1 MENVIPLAVGRC
13 GGGVFIWNADFPK
26 SAWRLAETLFPSCF
40 DALPSERPQ
49 RQNPV
54 RTMLFQRGLLA
65 GLRCSTGRR
74 LVPLRPLSLAYDC
87 VLAAMDE
94 HKGVLRVSR
103 TRSFSVLPC
112 PAMFHKGGGNLPSIF
127 SPIQHIPPPAAHDC
141 TLCGFGPLGLGLTV
155 TRLSFFGV
163 ARENIILLG
172 SAFNGSEGERHGR
185 RREPFNRLLSP
196 GCLVRR
202 R

>member
-40 DALPSERPQ
+40 DALPSERPEH
-49 RQNPV
+49 QNPV
-54 RTMLFQRGLLA
+54 RTTLFQRGLLLA
-65 GLRCSTGRR
+65 SLRCSTGRR
-74 LVPLRPLSLAYDC
+74 LVLLRSLSLAYDC
-87 VLAAMDE
+87 ALAAMDE

-112 PAMFHKGGGNLPSIF
+112 PAMFHKGGTSFLS
-127 SPIQHIPPPAAHDC
+127 SPLIQHIPPPAAHDC

-163 ARENIILLG
+163 ARENVILLG

-196 GCLVRR
+196 RCLVRR

>member
-40 DALPSERPQ
+40 DALPSERPEH
-49 RQNPV
+49 QNPV
-54 RTMLFQRGLLA
+54 RTTLFQRGLLA
-65 GLRCSTGRR
+65 GLRCGTGRR
-74 LVPLRPLSLAYDC
+74 LVLLRPLSLAYDC

-112 PAMFHKGGGNLPSIF
+112 PAMFHKGGNLLSIF
-127 SPIQHIPPPAAHDC
+127 SPHPTHSSSRR
-141 TLCGFGPLGLGLTV
+141 
-155 TRLSFFGV
+155 TRLHALWFWATGIGTDSHSFIFFWRCPRRSNITRFG
-163 ARENIILLG
+163 IQW
-172 SAFNGSEGERHGR
+172 FGR
-185 RREPFNRLLSP
+185 
-196 GCLVRR
+196 
-202 R
+202 